1 MPEVEKKPYADLE
14 EIKEYLGVKAEK
26 YTDKTLTNFALAA
39 KDMIDGHCDYY
50 KLTVGDPVSD
60 IVKVVNKELVK
71 AMLTV
76 DVNKTSE
83 RVGEVSFSYN
93 DNRFDAI
100 LAKLNYLPASSSE
113 EGQAGLKASGRLI

>member
-14 EIKEYLGVKAEK
+14 DIKDYLGAKAAK
-26 YTDKTLTNFALAA
+26 YT
-39 KDMIDGHCDYY
+39 DMIDGHCDYY

-76 DVNKTSE
+76 DVNKASE

-113 EGQAGLKASGRLI
+113 EGQAGLKASVRLI

>member
-1 MPEVEKKPYADLE
+1 MPEEKQPYASIE
-14 EIKEYLGVKAEK
+14 EIKDYLGAKAAK

-50 KLTVGDPVSD
+50 KLAVGNPASD

-71 AMLTV
+71 AMLIV
-76 DVNKTSE
+76 DVNRASE

-113 EGQAGLKASGRLI
+113 EGQAGIKASARLI